1 MNRIAYTVFALIALS
16 WSLPAKIVD
25 RIVAQV
31 NDDIITLSDLNR
43 EMQTVRQEL
52 ATKYAGDQLEQEVK
66 KQEKGVLDLLIQ
78 DKLLLQ
84 KAVELGFTANVDVQ
98 VSAALERIR
107 KENNIKDMQEFERLL
122 GQQGQ
127 SLAGYRDYIRKRI
140 TIDSLVQ
147 NFVGSRITLLSSE
160 IEKYYNEH
168 PQLFATPEEIT
179 LSEIVIPV
187 EGEAAETEAKVND
200 IRKRATQG
208 ENFATLAS
216 QYSKGPTAGK
226 GGNIGSYVTGKLND
240 DIAKAVASVK
250 EGDVTPVLKTKDGFV
265 IYRVDSRKDASR
277 RPLEEVKPEIQRR
290 MWDQK
295 YAPEL
300 EKFVAQLKEEAYIQ
314 IFGEA
319 K

>member
-1 MNRIAYTVFALIALS
+1 MNRIVCAVFALLVFS

-98 VSAALERIR
+98 VSATLERIR
-107 KENNIKDMQEFERLL
+107 KENNIKDMLEFERLL
-122 GQQGQ
+122 AQQGQ

-147 NFVGSRITLLSSE
+147 NFVGSRITLLFSE

-168 PQLFATPEEIT
+168 PQLFTTPEEIS
-179 LSEIVIPV
+179 LSEIVIPI

-200 IRKRATQG
+200 IRKRITQG

-226 GGNIGSYVTGKLND
+226 GGSIGSYVTGKLND
-240 DIAKAVASVK
+240 DIAKAVATVK

-265 IYRVDSRKDASR
+265 IYKVDTRKVATR

-290 MWDQK
+290 LWDQK

-300 EKFVAQLKEEAYIQ
+300 EKFVAQLREDAYIQ

>member
-1 MNRIAYTVFALIALS
+1 MNRIVYAAFAVIVFG
-16 WSLPAKIVD
+16 WNLPAKIVD

-43 EMQTVRQEL
+43 EMQAVRQEL

-160 IEKYYNEH
+160 IEKYYNAH
-168 PQLFATPEEIT
+168 PELFTTPEEIT
-179 LSEIVIPV
+179 
-187 EGEAAETEAKVND
+187 
-200 IRKRATQG
+200 
-208 ENFATLAS
+208 
-216 QYSKGPTAGK
+216 
-226 GGNIGSYVTGKLND
+226 
-240 DIAKAVASVK
+240 
-250 EGDVTPVLKTKDGFV
+250 
-265 IYRVDSRKDASR
+265 
-277 RPLEEVKPEIQRR
+277 
-290 MWDQK
+290 
-295 YAPEL
+295 
-300 EKFVAQLKEEAYIQ
+300 
-314 IFGEA
+314 
-319 K
+319 

>member
-1 MNRIAYTVFALIALS
+1 MNRTVYAVFALIVFGWDLQ
-16 WSLPAKIVD
+16 AKIVD

-43 EMQTVRQEL
+43 EMQAVRQEL

-160 IEKYYNEH
+160 IEKYYNAH
-168 PQLFATPEEIT
+168 PELFTTPEEIT
-179 LSEIVIPV
+179 LSEIVIPI
-187 EGEAAETEAKVND
+187 EGEAAETEAKAND
-200 IRKRATQG
+200 IRKRAMQG
-208 ENFATLAS
+208 ENFVTLAS

-226 GGNIGSYVTGKLND
+226 GGGIGSYVTGKLND
-240 DIAKAVASVK
+240 DIAKAVASIK
-250 EGDVTPVLKTKDGFV
+250 EGDVTPVLKTKEGFV
-265 IYRVDSRKDASR
+265 IYKVDTRKVAAR
-277 RPLEEVKPEIQRR
+277 RPLDEVKPEIQRR

-300 EKFVAQLKEEAYIQ
+300 EKFVAQLKEEAYIP